1 MSFLAFRVGRP
12 EGTKLARRPA
22 ADRARVAGSPSDAV
36 DTSPSKARIRG
47 VEGFR
52 ALAAS
57 SIILYHTW
65 LYSSPGGPVALG
77 PFTRFVAP
85 HLPVGVT
92 MFFTL
97 SGFLLYR
104 PMVSCVLNSR
114 PLPAVGSYLR
124 NRALRILP
132 VYWVILIA
140 TAVVLPAVTVRLSA
154 SDVELGRLVSH
165 PSALLSNAVLM
176 QNYFAGSL
184 DTGIGPAWS
193 LAVEVVFYLTLPFL
207 AVFAAALAVPAASRR
222 GRTTAALV
230 PPFVLFGVGLVSAS
244 AASSILAPDG
254 LWHSILVRSFL
265 YHADLF
271 AFGMALAVLMVS
283 IEDGV
288 VALPPWWRKAA
299 FVSLVI
305 TTLTTLVLV
314 DRGALLTY
322 RGAVPYETLT
332 AIASVLLLGLVVL
345 PSADASVSHLTR
357 LLDTRVL
364 VAIGLASYSMFLWHE
379 PLIRWL
385 QSEGLT
391 FTGRIGLVE
400 NLALVCT
407 LTAVLATLTYRF
419 VERPALAQKRR

>member
-1 MSFLAFRVGRP
+1 MSFLAFRVGP
-12 EGTKLARRPA
+12 EGTKLAGRPA
-22 ADRARVAGSPSDAV
+22 ADRARVAGSPSDAG

-65 LYSSPGGPVALG
+65 LYSSPGEPVALG
-77 PFTRFVAP
+77 PFSRFVVP

-104 PMVSCVLNSR
+104 PMVSSVLNSR
-114 PLPAVGSYLR
+114 PLPAMGSYLR

-165 PSALLSNAVLM
+165 PSVLLGNAVLM

-193 LAVEVVFYLTLPFL
+193 LAVEVAFYLALPFL
-207 AVFAAALAVPAASRR
+207 AFLAATLAVPAGSRR

-230 PPFVLFGVGLVSAS
+230 PPFVLFGVGLVAAS
-244 AASSILAPDG
+244 GASSILAPDSP
-254 LWHSILVRSFL
+254 WHSILVRSFL

-288 VALPPWWRKAA
+288 VTLPPWWRKAA
-299 FVSLVI
+299 FASFVVSV
-305 TTLTTLVLV
+305 LTTLFLV
-314 DRGALLTY
+314 DRGLILTY
-322 RGAVPYETLT
+322 RGSVPYETLT
-332 AIASVLLLGLVVL
+332 AIASVLLLALVVL

-357 LLDTRVL
+357 LLDTRIL

-391 FTGRIGLVE
+391 FAGRIGFVE
-400 NLALVCT
+400 NLALVCA